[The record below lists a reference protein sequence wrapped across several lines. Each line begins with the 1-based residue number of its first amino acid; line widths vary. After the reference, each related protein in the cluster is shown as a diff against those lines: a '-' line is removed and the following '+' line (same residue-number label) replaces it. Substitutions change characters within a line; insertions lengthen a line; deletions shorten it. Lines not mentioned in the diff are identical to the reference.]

1 MEAVPE
7 NYHGIV
13 RVSIAQISAT
23 VLGSIFWLLLAD
35 IVHPLAYGQLSWFVG
50 VATILSAIFTLGLG
64 KTIVTYF
71 PKEKDQGLLGESV
84 FLVFVIGLV
93 SGAVTAL
100 VLGLPMGLLVLGLS
114 LFSMAFH
121 LELAKRRYRNYMWMW
136 VGVRVLSL
144 VLPLLAYWLSGLT
157 AGVLVGLAVSYLV
170 FGFYVLRYIRPSI
183 RRVRKKLGFI
193 YGAWGADVGSAAVN
207 SLDKILIGSFFG
219 MELLGYYQFA
229 NRIFVLLGV
238 LPQILFFYLLPERSA
253 GSSTKKVER
262 AGMIAALALAGLVF
276 FLAPIAIPAAFPSFG
291 DGVIAVQIMGLAII
305 PATMAGIRCSKLYC
319 EENTKAVLG
328 SNLLAIG
335 VGVTGIATLGKH
347 FGLIGLAVSLLLL
360 QVAMLFG
367 LFLLPKLLNWGTAG
381 KLAGGFVAMTLVS
394 AALLGSM
401 EARGPV
407 IEIQDGRVIG
417 KGFAMD
423 TTITI
428 TVENENIKKDG
439 GSSTEMAVSAV
450 RAAFDEIYRLE
461 KLMSTTDPA
470 SEIYALNNSG
480 TEWVSVSSDVIYVLQ
495 KAKYY
500 SELSNGAFD
509 VTVEPLVNLWMDK
522 VKESGKEP
530 DPAQLQ
536 SAMALVGWE
545 NLEIDENNSRVRF
558 LKDGMQVTLGGIA
571 KGYAEDKVVELL
583 KQAGVKQALVEM
595 GGQIAGF
602 GPKTWRAGIQ
612 HPRIE
617 GDRLGVLS
625 LDNSSVA
632 TSGDYRRFYL
642 LNGKRIHHIIDPRT
656 GMSAEDCISVTVVA
670 ENGVDA
676 DALSTAVFVAGP
688 VQGKAL
694 LDNLGLRGLIVTA
707 EGELV
712 QTIACDFEN
721 LVTHVTTW
729 EARPSADEV
738 GIAALSVSV
747 GIFCIAVMMILRSFV
762 PATGR
767 RQKIKN

>member
-7 NYHGIV
+7 NYRGIV

-23 VLGSIFWLLLAD
+23 VLGSVFWLLLAD
-35 IVHPLAYGQLSWFVG
+35 LVHPLAYGQLSWFVG
-50 VATILSAIFTLGLG
+50 VATILSAIFCLGLG
-64 KTIVTYF
+64 KTIATYF

-100 VLGLPMGLLVLGLS
+100 ILGLPMGLLVFGLS
-114 LFSMAFH
+114 LFSIAFH
-121 LELAKRRYRNYMWMW
+121 LELAKRQYQNYMWMW
-136 VGVRVLSL
+136 VGVRILSL
-144 VLPLLAYWLSGLT
+144 VLPLLVYLLSGLT

-183 RRVRKKLGFI
+183 RKIRKKLGFI

-262 AGMIAALALAGLVF
+262 AGMIVALALTGIVF
-276 FLAPIAIPAAFPSFG
+276 FLAPVIIPTTFADAAAISRVEAIRA
-291 DGVIAVQIMGLAII
+291 IQIMGLAII
-305 PATMAGIRCSKLYC
+305 PATMVGIKSAKLYS
-319 EENTKAVLG
+319 EKNTKVVLG

-335 VGVTGIATLGKH
+335 VGVTGIAVLGKH
-347 FGLIGLAVSLLLL
+347 FNLNLIGLAVSLVLL
-360 QVAMLFG
+360 QVAMLLG
-367 LFLLPKLLNWGTAG
+367 LFLLPKLLSWGTAG
-381 KLAGGFVAMTLVS
+381 KLAGGLVAMTLVS
-394 AALLGSM
+394 AALIGSM

-407 IEIQDGRVIG
+407 IEIQDGRVTG
-417 KGFAMD
+417 RGVAMD
-423 TTITI
+423 TVVTI
-428 TVENENIKKDG
+428 TVEDENIKMAG
-439 GSSTEMAVSAV
+439 GPSAEMAVSAV
-450 RAAFDEIYRLE
+450 RAAFDEIYLLDR
-461 KLMSTTDPA
+461 LMSVTDPA

-480 TEWVSVSSDVIYVLQ
+480 TDWVNVSPEVIYVLQ

-500 SELSNGAFD
+500 SEISNGAFD

-522 VKESGKEP
+522 VKESGREP

-558 LKDGMQVTLGGIA
+558 LKDGMEVTLGGIA

-583 KQAGVKQALVEM
+583 KQAGVKQALVDM
-595 GGQIAGF
+595 GGQITGF
-602 GPKTWRAGIQ
+602 GPRAWTISIQ

-617 GDRLGVLS
+617 GEQLGDLTIE
-625 LDNSSVA
+625 NSSVA

-642 LNGKRIHHIIDPRT
+642 LAGKRIHHIIDPRT
-656 GMSAEDCISVTVVA
+656 GMSAENCISVTVVT
-670 ENGVDA
+670 ENGIDA
-676 DALSTAVFVAGP
+676 DALSTAVFVAGSVP
-688 VQGKAL
+688 GREI

-707 EGELV
+707 EGDMVE
-712 QTIACDFEN
+712 TNACDFEN
-721 LVTHVTTW
+721 LVTHVT
-729 EARPSADEV
+729 P
-738 GIAALSVSV
+738 
-747 GIFCIAVMMILRSFV
+747 
-762 PATGR
+762 
-767 RQKIKN
+767 